1 MQISRRHFL
10 GATSGAATLSALS
23 PRATAQT
30 PADPAADP
38 LGVRRD
44 FPGADDYTFLNTA
57 YIGLISRPVL
67 EAGRAWLDA
76 RAHVPHEV
84 GAMLRKTD
92 EVRHAFASLI
102 NASDDEVGLLFS
114 TSEGEN
120 VVTDALDLKR
130 GENVVIDDLA
140 YPSTSIIYKR
150 LEDTRGIEVRI
161 VRQRDGGTYVEDFAR
176 LVDDKT
182 RLISVAWVS
191 NLNGFRHDMR
201 GLADL
206 AHAHGALLYTDAIQ
220 AVGMS
225 PLDVRAE
232 GIDFLCCGGYKW
244 LMAGFGV
251 APFFVRRELLDRV
264 RPDRAGWH
272 VEKSLGGYRYQPFTN
287 AKKYEFASLA
297 FGEVYLLGAAL
308 EYLQR
313 VGLQRIE
320 AHTVALTDRLRAGL
334 VERGFQ
340 VFTPRGTRSSILSF
354 YVKPSPEAAGKAF
367 EEARVKIS
375 IQRGETDEPAGPE
388 ARTRVRVA
396 VSLFNNVADIQRLLG
411 VAEKLPLS

>member
-1 MQISRRHFL
+1 
-10 GATSGAATLSALS
+10 
-23 PRATAQT
+23 
-30 PADPAADP
+30 
-38 LGVRRD
+38 
-44 FPGADDYTFLNTA
+44 
-57 YIGLISRPVL
+57 
-67 EAGRAWLDA
+67 
-76 RAHVPHEV
+76 
-84 GAMLRKTD
+84 MLRRTD
-92 EVRHAFASLI
+92 EVRHAFATLI

-140 YPSTSIIYKR
+140 YPSTSIIYRR
-150 LEDTRGIEVRI
+150 LEETRGVEVRI

-176 LVDDKT
+176 LVDHKT

-191 NLNGFRHDMR
+191 NLNGFRHDMK

-232 GIDFLCCGGYKW
+232 GVDFLCCGGYKW

-272 VEKSLGGYRYQPFTN
+272 VEKSLGSYRYQPFTN

-308 EYLQR
+308 DYLQR

-320 AHTVALTDRLRAGL
+320 AHTAALTDRLRAGL

-340 VFTPRGTRSSILSF
+340 LFTPPGTRSSILSF
-354 YVKPSPEAAGKAF
+354 YVKPSPEAAATAF
-367 EEARVKIS
+367 EQARVKIS

-388 ARTRVRVA
+388 ARTRVRA
-396 VSLFNNVADIQRLLG
+396 AISLFNNAADIQRLLG
-411 VAEKLPLS
+411 AAEKLPVS

>member
-1 MQISRRHFL
+1 MLVSRRHFL
-10 GATSGAATLSALS
+10 GATSGAATLSAL
-23 PRATAQT
+23 ATRTPAQE
-30 PADPAADP
+30 PADPLADP

-44 FPGADDYTFLNTA
+44 FPAADEYTFLNTA

-76 RAHVPHEV
+76 RAHRPLEV
-84 GAMLRKTD
+84 GEMLRKTD
-92 EVRHAFASLI
+92 EVRHAFAQLI

-130 GENVVIDDLA
+130 GDNVVIDDLA
-140 YPSTSIIYKR
+140 YPSTSIIHKH
-150 LEDTRGIEVRI
+150 LEETRGIEVRI
-161 VRQRDGGTYVEDFAR
+161 VRQRDGEARVEDFAR
-176 LVDDKT
+176 LVDTKT

-191 NLNGFRHDMR
+191 NLNGFRHDMK

-206 AHAHGALLYTDAIQ
+206 AHAHGAFLYTDAIQ
-220 AVGMS
+220 AVGMG

-251 APFFVRRELLDRV
+251 APFFVRRELLDRIH
-264 RPDRAGWH
+264 PDRAGWH
-272 VEKSLGGYRYQPFTN
+272 VEKRLGNYRYQPFRN
-287 AKKYEFASLA
+287 AKKYEFASLS
-297 FGEVYLLGAAL
+297 FGEVYQLAAAL

-313 VGLQRIE
+313 VGLHRIE
-320 AHTVALTDRLRAGL
+320 THTVALTDHLRAGL
-334 VERGFQ
+334 ADRGFR

-354 YVKPSPEAAGKAF
+354 YVKQTPEAAAQAF
-367 EEARVKIS
+367 DEARIKIS
-375 IQRGETDEPAGPE
+375 IQRGETDEPAGPD
-388 ARTRVRVA
+388 AQTRVRVA
-396 VSLFNNVADIQRLLG
+396 VSFFNNAADIQRLLG
-411 VAEKLPLS
+411 ATEKLRVS

>member
-1 MQISRRHFL
+1 MQVSRRHFL

-23 PRATAQT
+23 SQPTAQ
-30 PADPAADP
+30 AVDAATDP

-44 FPGADDYTFLNTA
+44 FPAADEYTFLNTA

-84 GAMLRKTD
+84 GAMLRRTD
-92 EVRHAFASLI
+92 EVRHAFATLI

-150 LEDTRGIEVRI
+150 LEETRGIEVRI
-161 VRQRDGGTYVEDFAR
+161 VRQREGGTYVEDFAR
-176 LVDDKT
+176 LVDNKT

-191 NLNGFRHDMR
+191 NLNGFRHDMK

-206 AHAHGALLYTDAIQ
+206 AHAHSALLYTDAIQ

-272 VEKSLGGYRYQPFTN
+272 VEKSLGSYRYQPFTN
-287 AKKYEFASLA
+287 ARKYEFASLA

-308 EYLQR
+308 DYLQR

-340 VFTPRGTRSSILSF
+340 LFTPPGTRSSILSF
-354 YVKPSPEAAGKAF
+354 YVKPSPEAAATAF
-367 EEARVKIS
+367 EAAGVKIS

-388 ARTRVRVA
+388 ARTRVRA
-396 VSLFNNVADIQRLLG
+396 AMSLFNNAADIQRLLSA
-411 VAEKLPLS
+411 AEKLPVS